1 MNGPKLNNRLLLG
14 TVLLLLGASGC
25 DSNNDRQTTD
35 PEGLQTEDNA
45 PSAPDGGPGWNPP
58 STDGGPTGQ
67 PDAGP
72 TQPTT
77 PTSPT
82 TPPPPAP
89 TYTRTWYVSPQ
100 GNDSAAGTESAPLR
114 TIMRG
119 VRAAGPGERVLVR
132 PGTYAEAIRLD
143 SAVRAGT
150 AQAPIVLEGEKGA
163 KLVQPSST
171 ATGQVGIQRAYW
183 TVRGFEIDLGGA
195 IAYAV
200 WFSGDTTGSRLENV
214 DAHGGRSGAGVSVHG
229 GGHDVTIANSRIHDF
244 HHYQGKDSH
253 GIIVQP
259 TAKAVTV
266 VNNEVWDTSGDS
278 LQCWGPEGY
287 SNDPPADGLL
297 IEGNDMHST
306 VEQAID
312 IKTCFNITIRRNRF
326 HHYRKD
332 PVNGGN
338 ATMVIHMSPANILI
352 EDNDFYDAGLALSI
366 GGNREGALPSNIVIR
381 RNRVYDM
388 ITLDGMTGGGM
399 WLGAA
404 DGITVE
410 HNTFTRLAGPA
421 IIVGKGPGTGSTTN
435 LRVRNNLVDAASAL
449 QLGTATAG
457 TQQYAGNYYRS
468 AAAFSTPWGSLNFS
482 GWVGRG
488 LETGAHAGE
497 LGLDAASLRPGT
509 SVVDQG
515 VNLGAS
521 FCGAAPDPG
530 ALETGC

>member
-1 MNGPKLNNRLLLG
+1 MNSPRMNYRFAVRPLVGALMI
-14 TVLLLLGASGC
+14 LLGASACSENGEP
-25 DSNNDRQTTD
+25 QTGAPD
-35 PEGLQTEDNA
+35 ELQSGQ
-45 PSAPDGGPGWNPP
+45 PSAPDGGPAQSP
-58 STDGGPTGQ
+58 S
-67 PDAGP
+67 PDP

-77 PTSPT
+77 PQQPT
-82 TPPPPAP
+82 PTPPPPAS
-89 TYTRTWYVSPQ
+89 YTRTWYVSPQ
-100 GNDSAAGTESAPLR
+100 GSDSASGSETAPLR

-119 VRAAGPGERVLVR
+119 VRAASPGERVLVR
-132 PGTYAEAIRLD
+132 AGTYAEAIRID
-143 SAVRAGT
+143 SAVKAGT
-150 AQAPIVLEGEKGA
+150 AQQAIVLEGEKGA

-171 ATGQVGIQRAYW
+171 ATGQVGIQRPYW

-195 IAYAV
+195 IAYAA

-244 HHYQGKDSH
+244 HHHQGEDSH
-253 GIIVQP
+253 GIFIQP
-259 TAKAVTV
+259 TARAVSV
-266 VNNEVWDTSGDS
+266 VGNEVWDTSGDS

-297 IEGNDMHST
+297 IEGNDFHST

-312 IKTCFNITIRRNRF
+312 IKTCFNITMRRNRF
-326 HHYRKD
+326 HTYRRD

-338 ATMVIHMSPANILI
+338 ATMVIHMSPRNILI

-366 GGNREGALPSNIVIR
+366 GGNREGALPSNIVVR
-381 RNRVYDM
+381 RNRIHDM
-388 ITLDGMTGGGM
+388 ITLDGMTGGGV

-421 IIVGKGPGTGSTTN
+421 IVVGKGPGTGATTN
-435 LRVRNNLVDAASAL
+435 LKVRNNLVDAASAL

-457 TQQYAGNYYRS
+457 AQQYAGNYYRS
-468 AAAFSTPWGSLNFS
+468 AANFSTPWGSLNFS
-482 GWVGRG
+482 SWLGRG

-497 LGLDAASLRPGT
+497 LGLNATSYQPGAA
-509 SVVDQG
+509 VVDQG
-515 VNLGAS
+515 VNLGAT

-530 ALETGC
+530 AVETGC